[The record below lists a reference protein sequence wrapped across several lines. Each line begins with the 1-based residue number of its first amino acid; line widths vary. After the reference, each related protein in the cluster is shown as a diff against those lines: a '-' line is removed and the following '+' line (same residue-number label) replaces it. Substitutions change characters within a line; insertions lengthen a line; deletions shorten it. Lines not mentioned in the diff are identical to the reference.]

1 MLFISSEVSAQPS
14 RRGFPINVD
23 SGAEADLPT
32 VSVVIPTHNRPRLVL
47 EAITS
52 VAEQTYQG
60 RIEILVVFDNA
71 EPHPLEVS
79 VGSGRDL
86 TALVNDA
93 RTPGL
98 AGARNTGI
106 LAAKG
111 TYIAF
116 CDDDDT
122 WYPTRLERQFDLL
135 ASHGGPAVLSGGID
149 VVSESGTSARIPP
162 PGPLRRKDFLRDR
175 IMEVHPSTLLLP
187 REVFEVAGMV
197 DEALPG
203 SYAEDYD
210 LLLRVSEHLPVLC
223 VQERIALIAFHA
235 GSFYASRWE
244 VIISGL
250 EYLLEKH
257 PDFAE
262 VPEGRARI
270 HGQIAF
276 ARGASGSRR
285 LALRS
290 VRRALADNWTEKRAY
305 AALLVSLGFPPAW
318 VAQLA
323 RQRGRGI

>member
-1 MLFISSEVSAQPS
+1 MPVPPTKRETS
-14 RRGFPINVD
+14 INE
-23 SGAEADLPT
+23 AWRTEADLPM

-52 VAEQTYQG
+52 VAEQTYPG
-60 RIEILVVFDNA
+60 RIEIFVVFDNA
-71 EPHPLEVS
+71 EPHPIEVD

-86 TALVNDA
+86 TVLVNDA

-106 LAAKG
+106 LASRGA
-111 TYIAF
+111 YIAF
-116 CDDDDT
+116 CDDDDI
-122 WYPTRLERQFDLL
+122 WYPTRLEQQFELL
-135 ASHGGPAVLSGGID
+135 AAYGGPAVLSGGIH
-149 VVSESGTSARIPP
+149 VVSDSGTITRIPP
-162 PGPLRRKDFLRDR
+162 SGPLRRKDFLRDR
-175 IMEVHPSTLLLP
+175 IMEVNPVTLLLP
-187 REVFEVAGMV
+187 RDLFEVVGMV

-223 VQERIALIAFHA
+223 VQECIASITFHA

-244 VIISGL
+244 MIVSGL

-270 HGQIAF
+270 QGQIAF
-276 ARGASGSRR
+276 AQGASGSRR

-290 VRRALADNWTEKRAY
+290 VRRALADNPTEKRAY
-305 AALLVSLGFPPAW
+305 AALLVALGFPAAW
-318 VAQLA
+318 VARFA